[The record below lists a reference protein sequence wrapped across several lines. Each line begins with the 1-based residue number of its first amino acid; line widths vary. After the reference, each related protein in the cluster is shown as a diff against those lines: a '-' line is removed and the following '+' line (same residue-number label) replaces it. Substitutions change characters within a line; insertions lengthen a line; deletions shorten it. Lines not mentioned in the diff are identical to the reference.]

1 MFSYFD
7 EKRLK
12 RARRSVYMIVQNRVL
27 NDSRVLKTAQSVRKL
42 GYRVTLFG
50 VHGRRHIETIEYSTF
65 TIKRLPNAR
74 IALADQGAW
83 ADDINERDHASY
95 DRVSAEQLL
104 PFFRSDPP
112 DVVHTHD
119 MIGLAVGAVLHEEGA
134 LERSRWIHDIHEY
147 VAGLN
152 IAPPMQAHY
161 EAVERK
167 AITWPDA
174 LTTVSPTL
182 ADLIVEEQG
191 LETPPRL
198 VLNTPRCSDFDPHY
212 PRTIR
217 GALNL
222 GPERP
227 LIVYSGGVKAVRG
240 VDMIVDMLPAR
251 PDCRLAIVTDSEG
264 PDVDA
269 LDDKAQALGVG
280 ERVSKLPYV
289 PFPNVTSFLSSA
301 SVGVHPIRRY
311 PNAEIAL
318 PNKLFEYVH
327 AGLPVVTSD
336 NPTMKAFI
344 EREGCGTTFPLDE
357 PAKLAEGVDRALDMA
372 NTPDFRE
379 RLADIARRHCWEE
392 QEKTLAEVYDALDPC
407 PVGQASPVKKGES
420 GEEKPLRVLQLPLPQ
435 AGQAAALAD
444 GLKAE
449 GVAATSLSIRKNAF
463 GYSSDVDIDL
473 QYPDV
478 KRDRNFFRQ
487 LAEDYDVFHF
497 HVRSLLYR
505 RSLTDGSGLDLIMF
519 RLFGRKVF
527 YHFRGSEIR
536 LARAFHRHS
545 PYAYANDDWDDIFAD
560 DADARRRGFRD
571 FVQAACN
578 GVFVPDPEL
587 QTSVPDAVI
596 VPRALKLEDW
606 PYIGAGQ
613 RERLKIVHAP
623 SSRSTKGTDAVL
635 AAIERLRREG
645 HAFDFQLVEKMSHE
659 QARTVYQDADIVI
672 DQLRI
677 GWYGV
682 LAVEAMALGKAVV
695 TYIRDDLRHY
705 LPEPS
710 PLDIANPDNLHL
722 VLRGLLDD
730 RDRVARLGRQAR
742 AFVEEVHDAQRIA
755 RFLRTI
761 YAEFDGSFVDP
772 TQIHAFLAMQ
782 MAGDKAN
789 GRWAAMR
796 AVGRLR
802 RWVQHV
808 EPRRHL
814 GVFVDTWRRQG
825 ADKAFKRSMA
835 FLLHR

>member
-27 NDSRVLKTAQSVRKL
+27 DDSRVLKTAQSVRKL

-50 VHGRRHIETIEYSTF
+50 IHFKRHVETIEYSTF
-65 TIKRLPNAR
+65 TIKRLPSAK
-74 IALADQGAW
+74 IALGDEGAW
-83 ADDINERDHASY
+83 SNDINERDHARF
-95 DRVSAEQLL
+95 DRASAEQLL

-112 DVVHTHD
+112 DVLHTHD
-119 MIGLAVGAVLHEEGA
+119 MVGLAVGSVLFEEGA
-134 LERSRWIHDIHEY
+134 LEKSSWVHDIHEY

-152 IAPPMQAHY
+152 ITPRMQTHY
-161 EAVERK
+161 EEVERK

-174 LTTVSPTL
+174 LTTVSPSL

-191 LETPPRL
+191 LQTSPRL
-198 VLNTPRCSDFDPHY
+198 VLNTPRCSDFDTYFPKSV
-212 PRTIR
+212 RD
-217 GALNL
+217 ALAIE
-222 GPERP
+222 PERP

-240 VDMIVDMLPAR
+240 VDMIVDTLPAR
-251 PDCRLAIVTDSEG
+251 PDCHLAIVTDSEG
-264 PDVDA
+264 PDVEA
-269 LDDKAQALGVG
+269 LDDRAVALGVS

-318 PNKLFEYVH
+318 PNKLFEYIH

-357 PAKLAEGVDRALDMA
+357 PSKLADGIGRALEMA
-372 NTPDFRE
+372 KAPDFEE
-379 RLADIARRHCWEE
+379 RLSDIARRHSWEE
-392 QEKTLAEVYDALDPC
+392 QEKTIADVYDVLDPC
-407 PVGQASPVKKGES
+407 PVGQVSSGKKRDGED
-420 GEEKPLRVLQLPLPQ
+420 ERPPRVLHLPLPQ

-449 GVAATSLSIRKNAF
+449 GVEASSLSIRKNAF
-463 GYSSDVDIDL
+463 GYPCDVNIDL

-478 KRDRNFFRQ
+478 ERDRSFFRQ

-505 RSLTDGSGLDLIMF
+505 RSLTGGSGLDLIMF

-536 LARAFHRHS
+536 LAQTFQRHS
-545 PYAYANDDWDDIFAD
+545 PHAYTGDDWDDAFEG
-560 DADARRRGFRD
+560 DADAKRRGFRD

-596 VPRALKLEDW
+596 VPRALTLDDW
-606 PYIGAGQ
+606 PFVGAGH
-613 RERLKIVHAP
+613 RERLTIVHAP
-623 SSRSTKGTDAVL
+623 SNRSTKGTEAVL
-635 AAIERLRREG
+635 TTIARLRQEG
-645 HAFDFQLVEKMSHE
+645 HDFDFQLVEKMSNE
-659 QARTVYQDADIVI
+659 EAKAIYRDADIVI

-695 TYIRDDLRHY
+695 AYIRDDLRHY
-705 LPEPS
+705 LPEPR
-710 PLDIANPDNLHL
+710 PLEIANPDNLHR
-722 VLRGLLDD
+722 VLCGLLCD
-730 RDRVARLGRQAR
+730 RERVTRLGKQAR
-742 AFVEEVHDAQRIA
+742 SYVEDVHDAQRIA
-755 RFLRTI
+755 RYLRTI

-772 TQIHAFLAMQ
+772 TEIQAFLDMQ
-782 MAGDKAN
+782 MAEGKTR
-789 GRWAAMR
+789 GRFASVKTAR
-796 AVGRLR
+796 RLR
-802 RWVQHV
+802 RWMQHL
-808 EPRRHL
+808 EPRRRFGL
-814 GVFVDTWRRQG
+814 FVDIWRRDG
-825 ADKAFKRSMA
+825 ADKAIKRSMA
-835 FLLHR
+835 FLRHR